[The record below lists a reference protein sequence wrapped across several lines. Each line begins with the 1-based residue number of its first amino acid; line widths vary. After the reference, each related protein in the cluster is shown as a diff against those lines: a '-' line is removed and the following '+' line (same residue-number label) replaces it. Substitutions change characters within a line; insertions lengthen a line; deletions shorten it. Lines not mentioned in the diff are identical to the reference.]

1 MKEHVTGKS
10 IFNLTRM
17 GSGCLYITHPT
28 PHPSPPANNPLTF
41 LPKPRLPQYKG
52 KLIFVFL
59 ISIIIT
65 LCYYTFTE
73 EILKNNLFDDRLLY
87 LVMGEALC
95 HQQEKEMDDPESK
108 VRDLICTTL
117 LSLLLY

>member
-1 MKEHVTGKS
+1 M
-10 IFNLTRM
+10 L
-17 GSGCLYITHPT
+17 LW
-28 PHPSPPANNPLTF
+28 PANNPLTPTVVV
-41 LPKPRLPQYKG
+41 LPKPRLPQCKG

-87 LVMGEALC
+87 LVMGESLC
-95 HQQEKEMDDPESK
+95 HQREKEMDDPESK

-117 LSLLLY
+117 FSLLLY